1 MADFTKF
8 TSPPIT
14 SFSYDVAVEGAD
26 EAAKAQAVAAF
37 GNSDYQVGGA
47 SELKVK
53 FNDDGTYTATSI
65 LYAAPTDSPA
75 PEVSPAEDEELPQP
89 VDPTTLEG
97 FGIQASVDPTTLE
110 GFGIQASVD
119 PTTLEGFGIQAS
131 VDPTTLEGF
140 GLENIPSPGPL
151 FTGNPQAE
159 AAAAQAATLQ
169 QARDQQTLGA
179 RLKNPSNGDWRVKI
193 SLAQNSDYLY
203 NDVSAA
209 GGVNSI
215 LAPLK
220 ATGGVIFPYTPTIE
234 TNYKANY
241 DVADLTHSNYRGY
254 FYKNSY
260 VDAVQIR
267 GMFTAQ
273 DTREASYLL
282 AVIHFFRSVT
292 KMFYGQDPAYRG
304 SPPPLVYLT
313 GMGQYQFNNHAS
325 VVSNFAYSLPNDVDY
340 VRVDPNNYGLNMLA
354 QKTPAFTG
362 AGDLLSAI
370 KARLTSAGG
379 LPLGGIFQPPIKN
392 TVNQTV
398 NTTGNATYVPTK
410 MEISLTLL
418 PVQSRRQVSQ
428 QFSLKDFAN
437 GNQLRGGF
445 W

>member
-1 MADFTKF
+1 MTDYTKF
-8 TSPPIT
+8 TSAPIT
-14 SFSYDVAVEGAD
+14 SSSYDAAVAAAD
-26 EAAKAQAVAAF
+26 ADVKAQAIQAF
-37 GNSDYQVGGA
+37 GNADYQTGGA
-47 SELKVK
+47 SEIKVK
-53 FNDDGTYTATSI
+53 FNDGGTYTATSI
-65 LYAAPTDSPA
+65 LYAAPTPSPA
-75 PEVSPAEDEELPQP
+75 PEVSAAEDPELPQP
-89 VDPTTLEG
+89 VVYDKVDPTTLEG
-97 FGIQASVDPTTLE
+97 FGVQAPVDPTTLE
-110 GFGIQASVD
+110 GYGVNEVGATASQPFG
-119 PTTLEGFGIQAS
+119 F
-131 VDPTTLEGF
+131 
-140 GLENIPSPGPL
+140 
-151 FTGNPQAE
+151 NPDAEAE
-159 AAAAQAATLQ
+159 AAAAAQVGRQQAATLQ

-179 RLKNPSNGDWRVKI
+179 RLKTPTNGDWRVRL
-193 SLAQNSDYLY
+193 SLAANSDYLY
-203 NDVSAA
+203 NDTT
-209 GGVNSI
+209 NSL

-220 ATGGVIFPYTPTIE
+220 ATNGVIFPYTPTIE

-267 GMFTAQ
+267 GIFTAQ

-304 SPPPLVYLT
+304 SPPPLVFLYGL
-313 GMGQYQFNNHAS
+313 GQFQFNNHPCA
-325 VVSNFAYSLPNDVDY
+325 VSNFTYSLPNDVDY

-362 AGDLLSAI
+362 AGDLLSSI
-370 KARLTSAGG
+370 KARLLSAGG
-379 LPLGGIFQPPIKN
+379 IPLGGIFQPPVQN

-398 NTTGNATYVPTK
+398 NTTDKATYVPTK

-418 PVQSRRQVSQ
+418 PMQSRRQVSQ

-445 W
+445 WKCLK

>member
-14 SFSYDVAVEGAD
+14 NGSYDVAVAGAD

-65 LYAAPTDSPA
+65 LYAAPTDNPA
-75 PEVSPAEDEELPQP
+75 PEVDPAEDPEIPPAEDPPIRSVENAP
-89 VDPTTLEG
+89 VDIPQDPNFVSDAEQIAARERTAVNEAQD
-97 FGIQASVDPTTLE
+97 QAIVTA
-110 GFGIQASVD
+110 Q
-119 PTTLEGFGIQAS
+119 
-131 VDPTTLEGF
+131 
-140 GLENIPSPGPL
+140 PL
-151 FTGNPQAE
+151 AE
-159 AAAAQAATLQ
+159 SAAAQPLADSAATQVGRQQAATLQ
-169 QARDQQTLGA
+169 KARDQQTLGA

-203 NDVSAA
+203 NDVGAA

-267 GMFTAQ
+267 GVFTAQ

-410 MEISLTLL
+410 MDISLTLL